1 MQWLNKIVDE
11 VITRYPEGEI
21 IVSSGVSPSGTYH
34 MGYLREIII
43 CDAIITELI
52 RRGKQARHLHF
63 VDDQDGFRKVPT
75 GLPSEYERY
84 LGQPLCDMPAPDGSE
99 DSYADYCL
107 RGFLQSIKTL
117 GIEIDIVRSHEK
129 YREGLFVPAI
139 ELVLDHINEA
149 RKILEEVSGR
159 KLDQQWSPIQVN
171 EEGYL
176 KKRTF
181 VGIHTPTKII
191 QYLDKDGIAQTTGYD
206 RGQVKLDWRL
216 DWPARWWLLKVNIEP
231 FGRDHATKGGSYDTG
246 VALMK
251 EIFKAPAPIPVPYNF
266 VNRAG
271 ETKKMS
277 ASTGNGIEISEV
289 VKVLPPEVAKYFILR
304 TAPEKLLFFDPI
316 DGVIRLIDEFAELV
330 AKPNKTEADKQLM
343 DICTKGVPSIVSNV
357 PFSHLVASYQA
368 ALKDPAKTLDIIA
381 RTEHREV
388 AQSQE
393 TVIKTELQFIDQW
406 LQKWA
411 PDDVKFELAKEV
423 KPSDFSEPELNY
435 LSALADKI
443 AVAPED
449 ADGDWFHKA
458 IYEFKTTDNLEPQQL
473 FGPLYRALITK
484 ESGPRAGWFL
494 SILPRDW
501 LIKRLRL
508 EV

>member
-11 VITRYPEGEI
+11 AIIRRPEGEI
-21 IVSSGVSPSGTYH
+21 IVSSGISPSGTYH

-43 CDAIITELI
+43 CDAITAELKH
-52 RRGKQARHLHF
+52 RGKKVRHLHF
-63 VDDQDGFRKVPT
+63 VDDQDGFRKVPLN
-75 GLPSEYERY
+75 LPPEYEKY
-84 LGQPLCDMPAPDGSE
+84 LGQPLCDMPAPDGSA

-107 RGFLQSIKTL
+107 RGFLESIKTL
-117 GIEIDIVRSHEK
+117 GIEVNVARSHEK
-129 YREGLFVPAI
+129 YREGFFVPAI
-139 ELVLDHINEA
+139 ELVLAYIDEA
-149 RKILEEVSGR
+149 RRVLETVSGR

-181 VGIHTPTKII
+181 VGIDTGAKTI
-191 QYLDKDGIAQTTGYD
+191 QYLDKDGAAQTTNYD
-206 RGQVKLDWRL
+206 KGQVKLDWRL
-216 DWPARWWLLKVNIEP
+216 DWPARWWLFEVDVEP

-251 EIFKAPAPIPVPYNF
+251 EVFKAPAPLPVPYNF

-271 ETKKMS
+271 DTKKMS

-289 VKVLPPEVAKYFILR
+289 VKVLPPEVAKYFVLR
-304 TAPEKLLFFDPI
+304 TPPEKLLFFDPI
-316 DGVIRLIDEFAELV
+316 DGVIRLIGEFAELV
-330 AKPNKTEADKQLM
+330 AKPNKTDSEQQLLN
-343 DICTKGVPSIVSNV
+343 ICTNGVPSIVSNV

-368 ALKDPAKTLDIIA
+368 ALKDPAKTLDIIT
-381 RTEHREV
+381 RTEHRKIAEK
-388 AQSQE
+388 QKE
-393 TVIKTELQFIDQW
+393 IIKAELKFIDQW

-411 PDDVKFELAKEV
+411 PEDVKFRLTEEV
-423 KPSDFSEPELNY
+423 KSGDFSQSEMNY
-435 LSALADKI
+435 LQALADKI
-443 AVAPED
+443 ACAPEN

-458 IYEFKTTDNLEPQQL
+458 IYEFKKSGKLSPQQL
-473 FGPLYRALITK
+473 FSPLYRALIGK

-501 LIKRLRL
+501 LIKRLRFKD
-508 EV
+508 